1 MIKQMTFCAVLAA
14 LLAATA
20 AAADAD
26 KLSGAWECKTE
37 AGTVTLAFRS
47 DELLVY
53 NGEEIGYRLA
63 PGVIQ
68 VYDEFLG
75 YVDYPYT
82 LTEGVLSITYPE
94 GYTLDFKR
102 AAVKTDKPADKG
114 PASDLVQHFAGA
126 WKNYTQYTEN
136 LVVLNPDGTYGQR
149 YTSSYGSE
157 ESGSAAG
164 ESHAQGTWTVRGTR
178 EKGVI
183 SFVGNDGTSSDYEY
197 QVHVENGEVY
207 WSEYYFNGDLYG
219 KVRE

>member
-1 MIKQMTFCAVLAA
+1 MQEKMILCFGLA
-14 LLAATA
+14 LMLITPA
-20 AAADAD
+20 AAADV
-26 KLSGAWECKTE
+26 KNLLGAWECKTE
-37 AGTVTLAFRS
+37 QGTVTLVFRTEES
-47 DELLVY
+47 LVY
-53 NGEEIGYRLA
+53 NGEELGYRLA
-63 PGVIQ
+63 DSAIQ

-82 LTEGVLSITYPE
+82 LSGGVLSIVYPE
-94 GYTLDFKR
+94 GYTLKFKK
-102 AAVKTDKPADKG
+102 AAAKTDKPPEKG
-114 PASDLVQHFAGA
+114 AASDLVQHFAGA

-149 YTSSYGSE
+149 YTSSYGTE
-157 ESGSAAG
+157 ESGTAAG
-164 ESHAQGTWTVRGTR
+164 ESHAQGRWTVRGTK

-183 SFVGNDGTSSDYEY
+183 SFAGNDGSSSDYEY